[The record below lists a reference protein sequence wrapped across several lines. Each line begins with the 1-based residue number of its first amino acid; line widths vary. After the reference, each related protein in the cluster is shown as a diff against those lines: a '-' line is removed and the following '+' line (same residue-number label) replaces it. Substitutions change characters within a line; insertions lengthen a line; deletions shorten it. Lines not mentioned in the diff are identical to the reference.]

1 MIVEGNPAEVRAV
14 NSIALARGGYEAE
27 HIDAV
32 KDAYKRLYRD
42 NGAPMSDKVTEL
54 RARYHDV
61 PAILRLC
68 DFLDRLCDQGR
79 PVEDRGH
86 APHARV
92 VLAPLCRIG
101 QDPIR
106 LGD

>member
-1 MIVEGNPAEVRAV
+1 
-14 NSIALARGGYEAE
+14 
-27 HIDAV
+27 DAV

-68 DFLDRLCDQGR
+68 DFLDASAEGVHGR
-79 PVEDRGH
+79 AMELRRHDDKRTAPV
-86 APHARV
+86 A
-92 VLAPLCRIG
+92 
-101 QDPIR
+101 
-106 LGD
+106 